1 MGIAAL
7 HQWKQ
12 ITAPLVFVMKLVL
25 YTILLQL
32 LHLEKSVQPKV
43 SVLGVVTFW
52 DDCMNIPTDQG
63 VL

>member
-12 ITAPLVFVMKLVL
+12 ITAPLVFVMKLDL

-43 SVLGVVTFW
+43 SILGVVALW
-52 DDCMNIPTDQG
+52 DDCRNIPTDQG
-63 VL
+63 L